1 MDMSYIM
8 DSGQNGLKTTFPNI
22 FSLISADSADL
33 SKNPKN
39 HFFKKKRDF
48 FDQKSA
54 LEGRNL
60 VQQG

>member
-1 MDMSYIM
+1 MDMFYIM

-22 FSLISADSADL
+22 FSLISADL